1 MSEPKSP
8 PAFPMGDP
16 VNGGYDGMPL
26 RDWLAGH
33 AIGAVIRQCANDG
46 MLGLPDSVQ
55 TIEGLFARNAYSIAD
70 AMLAERE
77 RT

>member
-1 MSEPKSP
+1 MDKPKNP
-8 PAFPMGDP
+8 QAFPDSASS
-16 VNGGYDGMPL
+16 GMTL